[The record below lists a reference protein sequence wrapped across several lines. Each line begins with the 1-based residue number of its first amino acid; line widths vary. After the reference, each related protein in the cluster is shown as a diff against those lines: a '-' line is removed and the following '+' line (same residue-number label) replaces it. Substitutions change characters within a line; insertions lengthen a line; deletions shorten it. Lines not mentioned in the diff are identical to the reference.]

1 MATGGYKL
9 VQFSWGG
16 GRSDSKTDRVKFILN
31 GITQAVVDANL
42 GWGFDTLT
50 PTSSDF
56 LTMPSNDASNY
67 PDFVKVLSYTSGL
80 DTYKLCFGYLCS
92 SYNAGFWF
100 KPSDCNSTNTQ
111 YSSYG
116 EMSQNGKIGGGL
128 YVSMIKNGTLVSDS
142 TYGYVWD
149 GNGVFLRWCPF
160 ALNISSVYNAVDT
173 FAYRNESGVT
183 YTIYALIKGQ
193 QVGIFER
200 SSAWN
205 TGARLKGLLLGE
217 IFNIT
222 GHNDDSYTMGSLG
235 LSDNYKDEN
244 GDPNSGYINASY
256 GATSFGSYGS
266 SQILTK
272 TGVCIPSATGDACT
286 CVTAFDTT
294 LVDSNISPTISSSG
308 GRWTPVYM
316 YANSADHDTYGVVA
330 GDGFKGYVDTNLI
343 IGVSPNYSYGQVLGT
358 NGEYVYL
365 GGGFAVGWDSTNTNS
380 FF

>member
-16 GRSDSKTDRVKFILN
+16 GRSDSRTDRVKFILN

-56 LTMPSNDASNY
+56 LTMPSSDASNY

-80 DTYKLCFGYLCS
+80 DTYKLCFGYLYS
-92 SYNAGFWF
+92 SYNAGSWF
-100 KPSDCNSTNTQ
+100 KPSDCNSTKSQ
-111 YSSYG
+111 SGDYG
-116 EMSQNGKIGGGL
+116 ELSQNGRITGGL

-160 ALNISSVYNAVDT
+160 ALFYPSYSAVNT
-173 FAYRNESGVT
+173 FAYDNTSGVT
-183 YTIYALIKGQ
+183 YTIYALIKEKQ
-193 QVGIFER
+193 IGIFER
-200 SSAWN
+200 SSSWN
-205 TGARLKGLLLGE
+205 VGSRLKGVLLGE
-217 IFNIT
+217 IFSIT
-222 GHNDDSYTMGSLG
+222 GHNDDNYTMGSLG
-235 LSDNYKDEN
+235 LSDNLEPESSDSKTK
-244 GDPNSGYINASY
+244 YINASY
-256 GATSFGSYGS
+256 GSINFDSSST